1 MVHHCHWHHVYV
13 CAIGAAELNLAGQC
27 KPAVVQ
33 KVNCMRAAT
42 SGPPRRRRR
51 RTPAAVAAEEV
62 DWGWDGNGQG
72 ALGPCR

>member
-42 SGPPRRRRR
+42 SGPPRRGRRWVKVGGR
-51 RTPAAVAAEEV
+51 AACVRVAA
-62 DWGWDGNGQG
+62 N
-72 ALGPCR
+72 